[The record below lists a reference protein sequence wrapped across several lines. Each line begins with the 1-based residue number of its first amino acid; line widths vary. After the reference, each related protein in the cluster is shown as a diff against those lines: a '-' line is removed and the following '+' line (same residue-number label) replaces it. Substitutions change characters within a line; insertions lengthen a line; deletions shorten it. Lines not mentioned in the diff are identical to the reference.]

1 MIIIM
6 VSGKTQPES
15 FYVILRRSGTKKKG
29 RYISPLEGYIP
40 KKEEINRFEKCSTS
54 QEETKIRV
62 THVQ

>member
-40 KKEEINRFEKCSTS
+40 KKEEIN
-54 QEETKIRV
+54 
-62 THVQ
+62 